1 MPFKAAQ
8 LTAPEK
14 ADDDL
19 RRLHRATVVE
29 GRQTTLN
36 EELIRI
42 ALEVGID
49 EGLSRRHDTDV
60 SAQAAFQKDLAYTH
74 SLGVRGLPV
83 CLIQCGKQLALDS
96 GMIGF
101 SGFVN
106 VIERILEQDE
116 KA

>member
-1 MPFKAAQ
+1 MKRLFDPIQFNHLKANN
-8 LTAPEK
+8 
-14 ADDDL
+14 
-19 RRLHRATVVE
+19 RLVRSATWE
-29 GRQTTLN
+29 GV
-36 EELIRI
+36 
-42 ALEVGID
+42 AGP
-49 EGLSRRHDTDV
+49 DV
-60 SAQAAFQKDLAYTH
+60 SAQATFQKDLAYTH